1 MEDCGDEVGRAA
13 VERLWR
19 ALPLDEPLGD
29 PRQEDLGTRA
39 SARPS
44 CYRREKWM
52 LTFPLHGRFA

>member
-1 MEDCGDEVGRAA
+1 